1 LSICW
6 DWKHIAKKQQWAYAS
21 IVINKEEKFMKMNA
35 WDKLAYTLVV
45 IGGLNWGLV
54 GFFKYNLVEKIFGA
68 GSTGAK
74 VVYDIVGLAALW
86 MLYGMITMMMSEG
99 KKKS

>member
-1 LSICW
+1 ML
-6 DWKHIAKKQQWAYAS
+6 QLLLT
-21 IVINKEEKFMKMNA
+21 NKGKIMKMSA

-54 GFFKYNLVEKIFGA
+54 GFFDYNLVTKIFGVD
-68 GSTGAK
+68 STGAK

-86 MLYGMITMMMSEG
+86 MLYGMVTMMMADG
-99 KKKS
+99 KKK

>member
-1 LSICW
+1 
-6 DWKHIAKKQQWAYAS
+6 
-21 IVINKEEKFMKMNA
+21 MKMNA

-54 GFFKYNLVEKIFGA
+54 GFFKYNLVDKIFGVD
-68 GSTGAK
+68 STGSR

-86 MLYGMITMMMSEG
+86 MLYGMLTMMTND
-99 KKKS
+99 KKKK